1 MRARLTYILAL
12 AAAVVSPL
20 GAQTVIRY
28 QDFSSQ
34 AGLTVTDGVVVNGSI
49 VLASDRQDRRGAFF
63 TTAQHDV
70 TDFSAV
76 FQFRITSPGGI
87 SDGTAAGADG
97 LAFVIQRAGA
107 AQIGSFGSG
116 LGYGGIANSLA
127 VEFDTFRNSNDPS
140 SNHIGVNTG
149 GNMTSL
155 TTVDIATAFDNGTL
169 WTVWVDYN
177 GTTLE
182 VRISDGVTRP
192 TGEATLAYN
201 VNLNTVL
208 GGSTAH
214 IGFTAATAS
223 AFGNHE
229 VLSFAFTDTFQA
241 NGLAVPEPST
251 YALMGLGLAVVGW
264 SAWRR
269 RRS

>member
-1 MRARLTYILAL
+1 MRPRLAL
-12 AAAVVSPL
+12 GLILSAAMLSPL

-28 QDFSSQ
+28 ADFSSQ
-34 AGLTVTDGVVVNGSI
+34 TGLTVTDAVAVNGSL

-63 TTAQHDV
+63 TSAQYDV
-70 TDFSAV
+70 ADFSAV
-76 FQFRITSPGGI
+76 FQFRISSPGGI
-87 SDGTAAGADG
+87 SDGVSAGADG

-127 VEFDTFRNSNDPS
+127 VEFDTFRNSNDPD
-140 SNHIGVNTG
+140 SNHIGVDTG

-155 TTVDIATAFDNGTL
+155 VTTGVSTPFDNGIV

-177 GTTLE
+177 GTALE
-182 VRISDGVTRP
+182 VRASQDGYRP
-192 TGEATLAYN
+192 STATLAYN
-201 VNLNTVL
+201 VNLPSVV
-208 GGSTAH
+208 GGSTAF

-229 VLSFAFTDTFQA
+229 VLNFAFSDTFQT

-251 YALMGLGLAVVGW
+251 YALIALGLGMVGW
-264 SAWRR
+264 TVWRR
-269 RRS
+269 RR